1 MVRETCLSE
10 TAFLS
15 SCLWIYPKHISI
27 YAYVGLEI
35 SQKNYCIMSSR
46 DLNSVKA
53 TGAQDVRLVDTWC
66 LEDYLVEGERRM
78 LSPA

>member
-1 MVRETCLSE
+1 MD
-10 TAFLS
+10 
-15 SCLWIYPKHISI
+15 H
-27 YAYVGLEI
+27 
-35 SQKNYCIMSSR
+35 CIILSR